1 MCKYD
6 NRLYVCD
13 HSAPRDGV
21 SIVLLLMHEDIAGRQ
36 LSAATAVVT
45 VSLCGYNLISILDYA
60 VDILQH

>member
-21 SIVLLLMHEDIAGRQ
+21 SIVLLLMHEDIAGRR
-36 LSAATAVVT
+36 S
-45 VSLCGYNLISILDYA
+45 SLQSSKVQPL
-60 VDILQH
+60 V